1 MELERQDTES
11 REGDVR
17 TLFIGIVYKNDA
29 VYQMTMH
36 RPLDFKFA
44 LDAGQN
50 AASLAPGM
58 ASESRREPR
67 GLIMFEG
74 NPDADGV
81 QVHQEGEAP

>member
-1 MELERQDTES
+1 MELERQDAES

-17 TLFIGIVYKNDA
+17 TLFVGIVYNNDA
-29 VYQMTMH
+29 VYQMTVH

-67 GLIMFEG
+67 GMIVFEG
-74 NPDADGV
+74 NPDAGGV
-81 QVHQEGEAP
+81 EVHQEGVAP